1 MMSPLDYLAPASLA
15 IALFIALVL
24 VVGWQD
30 MRASLRAWLL
40 IMLTVIVACLATW
53 SYVDCSGSWQECTK

>member
-1 MMSPLDYLAPASLA
+1 MSTLDYLAPASLA

-40 IMLTVIVACLATW
+40 VMLVVIVGGLVACG
-53 SYVDCSGSWQECTK
+53 YVDCSGSWQECTK

>member
-1 MMSPLDYLAPASLA
+1 MSTLDYLAPASLA

-30 MRASLRAWLL
+30 MRTSLRAWLL
-40 IMLTVIVACLATW
+40 VMLVVIVGGLVAW
-53 SYVDCSGSWQECTK
+53 GYVDCSGSWQECTK